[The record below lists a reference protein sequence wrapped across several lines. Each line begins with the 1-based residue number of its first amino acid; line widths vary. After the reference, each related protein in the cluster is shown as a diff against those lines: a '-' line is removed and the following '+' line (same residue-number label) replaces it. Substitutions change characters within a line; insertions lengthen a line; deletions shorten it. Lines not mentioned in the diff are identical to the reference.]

1 MRILFI
7 SNYNAWE
14 RIENKVMPSHPLF
27 GVNEMI
33 NHFETP
39 DSASLNHNSGGVR
52 LSSSS
57 LLTRQNLSCY
67 ICTLQCSYIRRK
79 NSVRYDIKM

>member
-14 RIENKVMPSHPLF
+14 RIENGVMPSHHLF

-33 NHFETP
+33 DHFETP
-39 DSASLNHNSGGVR
+39 DSAILKSQFGGVR
-52 LSSSS
+52 LTSS
-57 LLTRQNLSCY
+57 R
-67 ICTLQCSYIRRK
+67 
-79 NSVRYDIKM
+79 

>member
-39 DSASLNHNSGGVR
+39 DSAILKSQFGGVR

>member
-39 DSASLNHNSGGVR
+39 DSAILKSQFGGG
-52 LSSSS
+52 
-57 LLTRQNLSCY
+57 
-67 ICTLQCSYIRRK
+67 
-79 NSVRYDIKM
+79 

>member
-14 RIENKVMPSHPLF
+14 RIEDGVMPSHHLF

-33 NHFETP
+33 DHFETP
-39 DSASLNHNSGGVR
+39 DSAILKSQFGGGVR
-52 LSSSS
+52 LTSSR
-57 LLTRQNLSCY
+57 LQILQN
-67 ICTLQCSYIRRK
+67 
-79 NSVRYDIKM
+79 

>member
-14 RIENKVMPSHPLF
+14 RIRDGVMPSHHLF

-33 NHFETP
+33 DHFETP
-39 DSASLNHNSGGVR
+39 DSAILKSQFGGR
-52 LSSSS
+52 LSE
-57 LLTRQNLSCY
+57 
-67 ICTLQCSYIRRK
+67 
-79 NSVRYDIKM
+79 NS